1 MRIAI
6 LSDGRP
12 GHYNQSLGIAK
23 IISEERDTAVTII
36 ESKLKLNSFRSVLR
50 LYQRSL
56 IKNFI
61 TKNAQKIIDL
71 YEIKFINEYDLIIS
85 SGGDVA
91 YLSAS
96 LSKVFNIKN
105 IHIGSV
111 RHINL
116 KSYDLHITLEKNE
129 DSPNNLVTELPP
141 TKYTPVNDGIKKN
154 KILFLIGGDGAGYS
168 YSLDDWKS
176 FIKNVQEEQV
186 LLMRSI
192 FMIRQ

>member
-61 TKNAQKIIDL
+61 TKNAQKIM
-71 YEIKFINEYDLIIS
+71 NM
-85 SGGDVA
+85 
-91 YLSAS
+91 
-96 LSKVFNIKN
+96 
-105 IHIGSV
+105 
-111 RHINL
+111 
-116 KSYDLHITLEKNE
+116 T
-129 DSPNNLVTELPP
+129 
-141 TKYTPVNDGIKKN
+141 
-154 KILFLIGGDGAGYS
+154 
-168 YSLDDWKS
+168 
-176 FIKNVQEEQV
+176 
-186 LLMRSI
+186 
-192 FMIRQ
+192 